1 MAKLFSIN
9 NDVILYVRNR
19 EQADQIIKTNENQ
32 KYLPGHKLNK
42 KILITNNINL
52 LNQASIIVVAVPSTH
67 FRESLLGLSFLDPRI
82 PFISVTKGLEKDT
95 HLRMSEVI
103 LDALVNKTHDD
114 IAVIS
119 GPNLAAEIMENKPAA
134 TVVASKNKVLAQ
146 NIQKKLVSEKFR
158 VYTSDDIIGCEI
170 SGIAKNVIAIA
181 VGIGAGAEYGDNAK
195 ALVITRGLAEI
206 KRLGSALGGKSETFS
221 GLAGI
226 GDLIATCSSDLSSN
240 RTVGFM
246 LGQGNTLDE
255 ILKKSNHV
263 AEGVNSA
270 KSLSELANSF
280 GVSMPIV
287 DAIEKVINEGKV
299 TEKAV
304 AALMTRPATVE

>member
-1 MAKLFSIN
+1 MAVGILGSGAWGTTLAKLFSIN

-119 GPNLAAEIMENKPAA
+119 GPNLAAEIMENKP
-134 TVVASKNKVLAQ
+134 LAQ
-146 NIQKKLVSEKFR
+146 TL
-158 VYTSDDIIGCEI
+158 Y
-170 SGIAKNVIAIA
+170 KNVA
-181 VGIGAGAEYGDNAK
+181 VDQEVPEEMYQA
-195 ALVITRGLAEI
+195 VAEI
-206 KRLGSALGGKSETFS
+206 LVAVYKIK
-221 GLAGI
+221 
-226 GDLIATCSSDLSSN
+226 N
-240 RTVGFM
+240 RY
-246 LGQGNTLDE
+246 
-255 ILKKSNHV
+255 K
-263 AEGVNSA
+263 
-270 KSLSELANSF
+270 
-280 GVSMPIV
+280 PIR
-287 DAIEKVINEGKV
+287 K
-299 TEKAV
+299 
-304 AALMTRPATVE
+304 